1 MDRSN
6 FLLERSN
13 RIPAKHFP
21 EKWWVKLCDA
31 SFFPAGS
38 SEQRCFPGNIYN
50 NNLKLSGYSG
60 TLQSPEGGEG
70 YLSHSSCNWLIA
82 VPEGYF
88 VKLSFDT
95 FQMVQDGISG
105 GCDADYVEVVDGKY
119 IDGESEG
126 KMCGSG
132 TPNNIS
138 STGRY
143 MMVLFRSGPIRS
155 SFRGFKATFI
165 ALHEPTSK

>member
-1 MDRSN
+1 MERSN

-70 YLSHSSCNWLIA
+70 YLSHSSCNWLIT

-95 FQMVQDGISG
+95 FQMRHDG
-105 GCDADYVEVVDGKY
+105 GCDADYVEVVDGNY
-119 IDGESEG
+119 IDGKSEG

-132 TPNNIS
+132 TPDNIS

-155 SFRGFKATFI
+155 SLRGFKATFT

>member
-1 MDRSN
+1 M
-6 FLLERSN
+6 
-13 RIPAKHFP
+13 
-21 EKWWVKLCDA
+21 
-31 SFFPAGS
+31 
-38 SEQRCFPGNIYN
+38 
-50 NNLKLSGYSG
+50 
-60 TLQSPEGGEG
+60 
-70 YLSHSSCNWLIA
+70 A

-95 FQMVQDGISG
+95 FQMEGISG

-119 IDGESEG
+119 IGGDSEG

-132 TPNNIS
+132 TPDNIS

-155 SFRGFKATFI
+155 SFRGFKATFT

>member
-1 MDRSN
+1 MERSN

-21 EKWWVKLCDA
+21 EKWLVKLCDA

-82 VPEGYF
+82 VPEGCF

-95 FQMVQDGISG
+95 FQMVQDSISG

-132 TPNNIS
+132 TPNNTS

-155 SFRGFKATFI
+155 SFRGFKATFT

>member
-1 MDRSN
+1 M
-6 FLLERSN
+6 
-13 RIPAKHFP
+13 
-21 EKWWVKLCDA
+21 
-31 SFFPAGS
+31 
-38 SEQRCFPGNIYN
+38 
-50 NNLKLSGYSG
+50 
-60 TLQSPEGGEG
+60 
-70 YLSHSSCNWLIA
+70 
-82 VPEGYF
+82 
-88 VKLSFDT
+88 KLSFDT
-95 FQMVQDGISG
+95 FQMVQDSISG